1 MNHAVISGDIIAS
14 TSLNDLGKAKIEAKL
29 NSLIKELNKKYGIY
43 GRVLKGDYIECY
55 VKEIADVFRVALAIK
70 SFVKSVEI
78 SSNEVNPNESGRL
91 KLFKTYG
98 IRLAIGVGELSRL
111 DLKNGIIDGDAI
123 YFSGRIINED
133 KTHNKE
139 KVTIKNTLFIK
150 SNDDEF
156 DREIQPLLALIDV
169 LISKNTQKQCEVLYL
184 KLIGLNEESIVKKL
198 KKKQP
203 TINEQSTIAGWN
215 AIEKAVQRFEYVVKN
230 KTVNH
235 GYQ

>member
-14 TSLNDLGKAKIEAKL
+14 TSLNEHGKTKIEANL
-29 NSLIKELNKKYGIY
+29 NSLIKELKKKYGVY

-55 VKEIADVFRVALAIK
+55 VQEIADVFRVALAIK
-70 SFVKSVEI
+70 SFVKSIEI
-78 SSNEVNPNESGRL
+78 SADDVNSNESGRL

-98 IRLAIGVGELSRL
+98 IRLAIGIGELSRL
-111 DLKNGIIDGDAI
+111 DLKNGIIDGEAI

-150 SNDDEF
+150 SNNDNLDK
-156 DREIQPLLALIDV
+156 EIQPLLALIDV

-184 KLIGLNEESIVKKL
+184 KLIGYSEESIVKKL

-203 TINEQSTIAGWN
+203 TINEQSTSAGWT
-215 AIEKAVQRFEYVVKN
+215 AIEKAALRFEYIIKS
-230 KTVNH
+230 KKE
-235 GYQ
+235 

>member
-14 TSLNDLGKAKIEAKL
+14 TSLNELGKTKIESKL
-29 NSLIKELNKKYGIY
+29 NILIKELGRKYGVY

-55 VKEIADVFRVALAIK
+55 VPEVYNVFRVDLAIK
-70 SFVKSVEI
+70 SFVKSIEI
-78 SSNEVNPNESGRL
+78 SSDDVNPNESGRL

-98 IRLAIGVGELSRL
+98 IRLAIGIGELSRI
-111 DLKNGIIDGDAI
+111 DLNNGIIDGDAI
-123 YFSGRIINED
+123 YFSGRLINED

-150 SNDDEF
+150 SNDDEL
-156 DREIQPLLALIDV
+156 DGEMQPLLALIDV

-184 KLIGLNEESIVKKL
+184 KLIGYNEENIVKRL
-198 KKKQP
+198 NKKQS

-215 AIEKAVQRFEYVVKN
+215 AIERAVERFEYVVKS
-230 KTVNH
+230 KSI
-235 GYQ
+235 

>member
-14 TSLNDLGKAKIEAKL
+14 TSLNEHGKTKIEANL
-29 NSLIKELNKKYGIY
+29 NSFIKELKKKYGVY

-55 VKEIADVFRVALAIK
+55 VQEIADVFRVALAIK
-70 SFVKSVEI
+70 SFVKSIEI
-78 SSNEVNPNESGRL
+78 SADDVNPNESGRL

-98 IRLAIGVGELSRL
+98 IRLAIGIGELSRL
-111 DLKNGIIDGDAI
+111 DLKNGIIDGEAI

-139 KVTIKNTLFIK
+139 KIK
-150 SNDDEF
+150 SNNDNLDK
-156 DREIQPLLALIDV
+156 EIQPLLALIDV

-184 KLIGLNEESIVKKL
+184 KLIGYSEESIVKKL

-203 TINEQSTIAGWN
+203 TINEQSTSAGWT
-215 AIEKAVQRFEYVVKN
+215 AIEKAALRFEYIIKSR
-230 KTVNH
+230 KE
-235 GYQ
+235 

>member
-14 TSLNDLGKAKIEAKL
+14 TSLNNIGKTKIEADL
-29 NSLIKELNKKYGIY
+29 NSLIKELKKKYGVY

-55 VKEIADVFRVALAIK
+55 VQEIADAFRIALAIK
-70 SFVKSVEI
+70 SFVKSIKI
-78 SSNEVNPNESGRL
+78 SDDDVNSNESGRF

-98 IRLAIGVGELSRL
+98 IRLAIGIGELSRI

-139 KVTIKNTLFIK
+139 RVTIKNTLFIK
-150 SNDDEF
+150 SNDDKL
-156 DREIQPLLALIDV
+156 DREIQPLLSLIDV

-184 KLIGLNEESIVKKL
+184 KLIGYNEESIVKKL
-198 KKKQP
+198 RKKQS
-203 TINEQSTIAGWN
+203 TVNEQSTIAGWN
-215 AIEKAVQRFEYVVKN
+215 AIEKAVQRFEDVIKN
-230 KTVNH
+230 KKE
-235 GYQ
+235 

>member
-14 TSLNDLGKAKIEAKL
+14 TSLNKLGKMKIEAKL
-29 NSLIKELNKKYGIY
+29 NSLMKELKKKYDVY

-55 VKEIADVFRVALAIK
+55 VPEVYNVFRVNLAIK
-70 SFVKSVEI
+70 SFVKSIEI
-78 SSNEVNPNESGRL
+78 TIDEINPIDRGRL

-98 IRLAIGVGELSRL
+98 IRLAIGIGELSRI

-123 YFSGRIINED
+123 YFSGRTINDD

-139 KVTIKNTLFIK
+139 KVTIKSTLFIK

-156 DREIQPLLALIDV
+156 DKEMQPLLALIDV

-184 KLIGLNEESIVKKL
+184 KLIGYNEDNIVKKL
-198 KKKQP
+198 KKKQS

-215 AIEKAVQRFEYVVKN
+215 AIEKAVERFEYVVKS
-230 KTVNH
+230 KIV
-235 GYQ
+235 

>member
-14 TSLNDLGKAKIEAKL
+14 TSLNEHGKTKIEANL
-29 NSLIKELNKKYGIY
+29 NSLIKELKKKYGVY

-55 VKEIADVFRVALAIK
+55 VQKIADVFRVALAIK
-70 SFVKSVEI
+70 SFVKSIEI
-78 SSNEVNPNESGRL
+78 SADDVNSNESGRL

-98 IRLAIGVGELSRL
+98 IRLAIGIGELSRL
-111 DLKNGIIDGDAI
+111 DLKNGIIDGEAI

-150 SNDDEF
+150 SNNDNLDK
-156 DREIQPLLALIDV
+156 EIQPLLSLIDV

-184 KLIGLNEESIVKKL
+184 KLIGYSEESIVKKL

-203 TINEQSTIAGWN
+203 TINEQSTSAGWA
-215 AIEKAVQRFEYVVKN
+215 AIEKAALRFEYIIKS
-230 KTVNH
+230 KKE
-235 GYQ
+235 